1 MMKKFVAAVLC
12 ALFAQAAAQVED
24 SDSTSTDS
32 TSFQWDVK
40 LPLIP
45 ISLVDLLLTRLEN
58 TPVPGIVDDTTNS
71 AAQLTKHFM
80 RHI

>member
-1 MMKKFVAAVLC
+1 MMKKFVTAVLL
-12 ALFAQAAAQVED
+12 AFVAQAAAQVED

-71 AAQLTKHFM
+71 AAQLTKHFI